1 MDKALRSC
9 PRLVGANV
17 GVISALLVS
26 LSAFAIQ
33 AGTGRSGDY
42 IVIGFLMAVA
52 ALVAG
57 FAFAPGALVSRR
69 RTVVAGGLFALVT
82 IVGSGLITV
91 VWGVV
96 AGSDM
101 GLGALVLQI
110 AAWFIGVGMMTGV
123 AWIVLL
129 RAIATGRW
137 RLGAPALATAFG
149 LVGVSVLVET
159 VLLSAY

>member
-1 MDKALRSC
+1 MDNALRSC

-42 IVIGFLMAVA
+42 IVIGFLMAIA

-69 RTVVAGGLFALVT
+69 RSVVAGGRFALVT
-82 IVGSGLITV
+82 IVGAGLITV
-91 VWGVV
+91 VWSQV
-96 AGSDM
+96 AGSDT
-101 GLGALVLQI
+101 GLGAIVLQI
-110 AAWFIGVGMMTGV
+110 GAWFIGVGVMAGV

-129 RAIATGRW
+129 RAIATGSL
-137 RLGAPALATAFG
+137 RLGAPALVTAFG
-149 LVGVSVLVET
+149 LVGVSVMVET
-159 VLLSAY
+159 ILISAH

>member
-1 MDKALRSC
+1 MDNALRSC

-42 IVIGFLMAVA
+42 IVIGFLMVTA

-69 RTVVAGGLFALVT
+69 RSVVAGGLFALVT
-82 IVGSGLITV
+82 IVGAGLITV
-91 VWGVV
+91 VWSQV

-101 GLGALVLQI
+101 GLGAIVLQI
-110 AAWFIGVGMMTGV
+110 GAWFIGVGVMAGV

-129 RAIATGRW
+129 RAIATGNL
-137 RLGAPALATAFG
+137 RLGAPALVTAFG
-149 LVGVSVLVET
+149 LVGVSVMVET
-159 VLLSAY
+159 ILISAH

>member
-1 MDKALRSC
+1 
-9 PRLVGANV
+9 
-17 GVISALLVS
+17 
-26 LSAFAIQ
+26 
-33 AGTGRSGDY
+33 
-42 IVIGFLMAVA
+42 MAVA

-57 FAFAPGALVSRR
+57 FVFAPGALVSRR

-101 GLGALVLQI
+101 GLGALVIQI
-110 AAWFIGVGMMTGV
+110 AAWFIGVGVMTGV

-129 RAIATGRW
+129 RAIATGKL

-149 LVGVSVLVET
+149 LVGVSVLIESI
-159 VLLSAY
+159 LLAA